1 MTTRNWDEIEKTM
14 QADPDHEA
22 MMEKANAEL
31 AAEEEAYLRAL
42 ADVRRARDM
51 TQEELAEALG
61 IKQTS
66 ASKVER
72 SHERHADLY
81 VSTLRRFIEAM
92 GGELLITAVFDD
104 VEVPIDNFREI
115 DTTNPEPKK
124 ISTPRS
130 SKSRPLKQAI

>member
-92 GGELLITAVFDD
+92 GGELLITAVFDG
-104 VEVPIDNFREI
+104 VEVPIENFREI
-115 DTTNPEPKK
+115 VTPNPGPQTKF
-124 ISTPRS
+124 TPT
-130 SKSRPLKQAI
+130 

>member
-1 MTTRNWDEIEKTM
+1 MTTRNWDEIEKTL
-14 QADPDHEA
+14 QEDPDHEA
-22 MMEKANAEL
+22 MLAKAKAEV
-31 AAEEEAYLRAL
+31 AAEEEAYFRAL
-42 ADVRRARDM
+42 AHVRQARDM
-51 TQEELAEALG
+51 TQEELAEVLG

-72 SHERHADLY
+72 SHEHHADLY

-124 ISTPRS
+124 IPTRRS
-130 SKSRPLKQAI
+130 PKSRSLKQAI